1 VGDRSR
7 QRRESG
13 RLEAEILAALWAADR
28 PLTPGEV
35 TAALGD
41 ELAYN
46 TVQTILTRL
55 QSKGAV
61 RRERAGRAY
70 SYTPVLDEA
79 GMAAQRMRAMLDQS
93 DDRTAVLSRFLGA
106 LDDEQQRTLGELLRR
121 IDRGETP

>member
-7 QRRESG
+7 QRREAG

-35 TAALGD
+35 TAALRD

-55 QSKGAV
+55 QTKGAV

-106 LDDEQQRTLGELLRR
+106 LDDEQQRMLGELLRR